1 MRVPLSWLREY
12 VDIGDVPVDDLT
24 ERLTTAGLE
33 VGGVEYIGVP
43 GPPGAGHL
51 VWDRDTIRVGRI
63 EKVEPHPNADR
74 LSLVTVD
81 YGEQEPKTVVT
92 GAPNVR
98 EGQMVA
104 YARTGARVHNGYSEA
119 REIVTLEPKKLR
131 GVPSE
136 GMVLSERELGLSD
149 SHEGIMELP
158 VDAPLGAP
166 LQEYLGDIVLEIE
179 LTPNLGRAASIVG
192 VAREVAALFERQA
205 RLPSME
211 VEAAGPPAGEAVRVE
226 SQVPGLNPRFVA
238 SLIRDVTIGPSPA
251 WMQRRLTLAGMRP
264 RNNVVDI
271 TNYVMLELGQPLH
284 AFDYDVLVE
293 RARRGGAEVPTI
305 ITRLARRGESLVTLD
320 DVERQLDME
329 DIVVTDTEGVLA
341 IAGIMGGAES
351 EVSGQTTSVLLE
363 AASWDFI
370 TTRRSTMR
378 HSLFSE
384 ASYRFTRGVHPAMA
398 LRGNQ
403 RATRLMVELCGGEA
417 ARDVVDFYPE
427 PARPVVVELESRTV
441 TRLLGVDLPPAEIAA
456 YLERLE
462 FQVERDG
469 GRLTVTVPDHRLDV
483 TIPADLVEEVARVY
497 GLDALPGTLMADP
510 LPPHQVDRTLIV
522 EERIRDLLVAAGLT
536 ETISFS
542 MTAPEREAALLPHQG
557 GAQDVSEAGYVAL
570 SNPISQERRVMRR
583 TLLASAMEN
592 LQTNLRHRERVS
604 IFEIGL
610 SYLPRDGE
618 PLPQENRRLVIAL
631 TGPSE
636 PLSWHTP
643 ESRAMD
649 FFDAKGILDELAR
662 HLYLSERVT
671 YEATGHPTLQPGRA
685 ATVCLDGRA
694 IGTTGELH
702 PLVRRANDLPE
713 QRVALI
719 DLDLDALIAAT
730 PENFKLSPVP
740 RFPPVMQDLA
750 VVVDETVPAHD
761 VEQAIRGAGVEYL
774 DQVLL
779 FDVYR
784 GRSIPE
790 GKKSLAY
797 SLRYLAP
804 GRTLTDEEVAPHH
817 AVIADTLRRQFGAS
831 IRGLD
836 Q

>member
-1 MRVPLSWLREY
+1 
-12 VDIGDVPVDDLT
+12 
-24 ERLTTAGLE
+24 
-33 VGGVEYIGVP
+33 
-43 GPPGAGHL
+43 
-51 VWDRDTIRVGRI
+51 
-63 EKVEPHPNADR
+63 
-74 LSLVTVD
+74 
-81 YGEQEPKTVVT
+81 
-92 GAPNVR
+92 
-98 EGQMVA
+98 
-104 YARTGARVHNGYSEA
+104 
-119 REIVTLEPKKLR
+119 
-131 GVPSE
+131 
-136 GMVLSERELGLSD
+136 
-149 SHEGIMELP
+149 
-158 VDAPLGAP
+158 
-166 LQEYLGDIVLEIE
+166 
-179 LTPNLGRAASIVG
+179 
-192 VAREVAALFERQA
+192 
-205 RLPSME
+205 
-211 VEAAGPPAGEAVRVE
+211 
-226 SQVPGLNPRFVA
+226 
-238 SLIRDVTIGPSPA
+238 
-251 WMQRRLTLAGMRP
+251 
-264 RNNVVDI
+264 VDI

-293 RARRGGAEVPTI
+293 RARRGGTEVPTI

-320 DVERQLDME
+320 DVERQLDIE

-341 IAGIMGGAES
+341 VAGIMGGAES
-351 EVSGQTTSVLLE
+351 EVSDQTTSVLLE

-403 RATRLMVELCGGEA
+403 RATRLMAELCGGEA
-417 ARDVVDFYPE
+417 ARGVVDFYPE
-427 PARPVVVELESRTV
+427 PAPPVVVELESRTIR
-441 TRLLGVDLPPAEIAA
+441 RLLGVDLPTAEIAA

-462 FQVERDG
+462 FAVEQDDE
-469 GRLTVTVPDHRLDV
+469 RLTVTVPDHRLDV

-510 LPPHQVDRTLIV
+510 LPPLQVDRSLTV

-536 ETISFS
+536 ETISFA
-542 MTAPEREAALLPHQG
+542 MTAPEREAALLPHPES
-557 GAQDVSEAGYVAL
+557 AKDVSEAGYVVLA
-570 SNPISQERRVMRR
+570 NPISQERRVMRR
-583 TLLASAMEN
+583 TLLASAMET

-610 SYLPRDGE
+610 SYLPEAGD
-618 PLPQENRRLVIAL
+618 PLPRENRRLVIAL

-643 ESRAMD
+643 EAREMD
-649 FFDAKGILDELAR
+649 FFDLKGIVDELAR

-671 YEATGHPTLQPGRA
+671 YEAADHPTFQPGRA
-685 ATVCLDGRA
+685 ANVCLDGRA
-694 IGTTGELH
+694 IGTIGELH

-713 QRVALI
+713 QRVALA

-730 PENFKLSPVP
+730 PENFKLAPVP

-750 VVVDETVPAHD
+750 VVVDELVPAHE
-761 VEQAIRGAGVEYL
+761 VEQAIRGAGVDYL

-784 GRSIPE
+784 GKSIPE
-790 GKKSLAY
+790 GKKSLAF

-804 GRTLTDEEVAPHH
+804 ERTLTDEEVAPHH
-817 AVIADTLRRQFGAS
+817 AAIADALRRQFGAS

-836 Q
+836 QSSLVSPPGN